1 MGIACGAEWEQ
12 TAGLGVREGYT
23 YGSTAV
29 KIREYINYTFSGVP
43 SVRVPSS
50 SAPLLFSRANTGI
63 GLLLSLKETV
73 SLKTLK
79 ML

>member
-29 KIREYINYTFSGVP
+29 KIRDYTTTP
-43 SVRVPSS
+43 SVACLQLEYQVPVPLCS
-50 SAPLLFSRANTGI
+50 SAVPIQALGYCCH
-63 GLLLSLKETV
+63 
-73 SLKTLK
+73 
-79 ML
+79 